1 MIYVTGDVHGEL
13 KKFSSSEIRK
23 LRKNDY
29 LIICGDFGFIWNG
42 NREEKSFLRKIGKKK
57 FTTLFIEGAHD
68 NYALIESYP
77 LVDFCGGKARSI
89 SGRLY
94 YLERGHVFDID
105 GKTVFAFGGGDDES
119 LDINLLPDGKNLK
132 HLPSYDDMKR
142 AATNLKAHSNC
153 VDYIVTHDCNFNIR
167 SCFVS
172 SSNSNHLHALFD
184 TISKTCTF
192 KKWFFGCYHK
202 DKIVSPSYCA
212 VYDKILPLE

>member
-1 MIYVTGDVHGEL
+1 M
-13 KKFSSSEIRK
+13 
-23 LRKNDY
+23 
-29 LIICGDFGFIWNG
+29 
-42 NREEKSFLRKIGKKK
+42 
-57 FTTLFIEGAHD
+57 
-68 NYALIESYP
+68 
-77 LVDFCGGKARSI
+77 
-89 SGRLY
+89 
-94 YLERGHVFDID
+94 
-105 GKTVFAFGGGDDES
+105 
-119 LDINLLPDGKNLK
+119 INLLPDGKSLK